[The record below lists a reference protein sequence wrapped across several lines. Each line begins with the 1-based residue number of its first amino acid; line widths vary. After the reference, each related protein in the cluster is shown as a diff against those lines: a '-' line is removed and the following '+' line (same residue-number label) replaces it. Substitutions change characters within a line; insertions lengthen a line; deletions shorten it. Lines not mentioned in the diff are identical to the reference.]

1 MANRQGVLSDRKF
14 GFWNDAEPISKWSQ
28 WPNSAE
34 PLIAVA
40 IHQVS
45 EVLKAMYG
53 RNWAHNIWA
62 DFLT

>member
-40 IHQVS
+40 GGLYI
-45 EVLKAMYG
+45 
-53 RNWAHNIWA
+53 R
-62 DFLT
+62 FLRF